1 LLKKAIL
8 PPCFPRSRAYIAPK
22 SWQNKKYCFNEA
34 VRLKVVPEQRIS
46 ISLSSVLLICGV
58 IPLLIV
64 LWQLRSLIVLVMIS
78 VVLAAAIAPI
88 VDWAER
94 WRIPRWLTVVLVYL
108 ALIGGLTGV
117 SLLIGPTVFTQ
128 IEQLIRQLPIYLK
141 NVLAVV
147 EDWLLTLNNTRPEL
161 VNQIE
166 QFLNFQ
172 GITAWIIRSSQQ
184 LLIRSYSLTTG
195 IVGGAFSLILSIF
208 VSGYMLSDSRT
219 LINSLTRLLPKPW
232 DERLTAQV
240 APISYRI
247 GSYIR
252 GRVLVSAILGVV
264 ITTSL
269 SFLGLSDFALGLGAI
284 AGVTNLIPF
293 LGPIL
298 GAVPALVVALSQG
311 WWTLLWV
318 LLLFV
323 IIQNVETYVL
333 DPLLV
338 GSSVGVHPLYQLLA
352 VLGGTQVLGIIG
364 AIIVPPWV
372 AGAAVLLEN
381 LYLQPKLAAERQ
393 ARISPDSTTAV
404 LTK

>member
-1 LLKKAIL
+1 
-8 PPCFPRSRAYIAPK
+8 
-22 SWQNKKYCFNEA
+22 
-34 VRLKVVPEQRIS
+34 LKVVPEQRIS
-46 ISLSSVLLICGV
+46 ISLSSVLLIVGI

-64 LWQLRSLIVLVMIS
+64 LWQLRSLIVLLMIS
-78 VVLAAAIAPI
+78 IVLAAAIAPV

-128 IEQLIRQLPIYLK
+128 IEQLIRQLPTYVRNLL
-141 NVLAVV
+141 VVV

-195 IVGGAFSLILSIF
+195 IVGGAFSLVLSVFI
-208 VSGYMLSDSRT
+208 SGYMLSDSRT
-219 LINSLTRLLPKPW
+219 LINSLIRLMPKPW
-232 DERLTAQV
+232 DERLAAQV

-311 WWTLLWV
+311 GWTLLWV

-393 ARISPDSTTAV
+393 ARISPDPTSVA

>member
-1 LLKKAIL
+1 M
-8 PPCFPRSRAYIAPK
+8 
-22 SWQNKKYCFNEA
+22 
-34 VRLKVVPEQRIS
+34 PEQRIS
-46 ISLSSVLLICGV
+46 ISLSSVLLIFGI

-64 LWQLRSLIVLVMIS
+64 LWQLRSLIVLLMIS
-78 VVLAAAIAPI
+78 VVLAAAIAPV

-128 IEQLIRQLPIYLK
+128 IEQLIRQLPIYIN

-147 EDWLLTLNNTRPEL
+147 EDRLFTLNNTRPEL

-172 GITAWIIRSSQQ
+172 GITAWVIRSSQQ

-232 DERLTAQV
+232 DERLAAQV
-240 APISYRI
+240 DPIAYRI

-318 LLLFV
+318 FLLFV

-393 ARISPDSTTAV
+393 TRISSDSPTSDSPTTVA